1 MMRLTVRTGE
11 VAAGKGRGCSS
22 DRGESVSCFCSA
34 FIVYIYFDSSAN
46 ALGYYPAYATVIYV
60 VGVEQVPLPLP
71 PLCLSFM

>member
-1 MMRLTVRTGE
+1 MMRPTVRTGE
-11 VAAGKGRGCSS
+11 VAS

-60 VGVEQVPLPLP
+60 VGVAQVPPLPLP
-71 PLCLSFM
+71 PPLP